1 MFPFHR
7 AFLILAA
14 FPIVQVLAAP
24 KIEADKTAV
33 DCGIVVEGK
42 TDEINASFT
51 VRNTGDAP
59 LKIENVR
66 PGCGCTVVKFDTM
79 VLPGKSSVI
88 QSTVHLTGF
97 HPGSISKFITV
108 LSNAANTGSL
118 LLTITAKLIPAIE
131 LSEDYISLVQQK
143 PHALVLACANKDLH
157 ITSVGMTV
165 AASSPT
171 ATLWQSNLPMPI
183 SYRWIPTDSTRM
195 DGMRL
200 FRLELTAPAVKERLS
215 GEFVISTDD
224 PEKPVI
230 RLNGAIEK

>member
-1 MFPFHR
+1 
-7 AFLILAA
+7 
-14 FPIVQVLAAP
+14 
-24 KIEADKTAV
+24 
-33 DCGIVVEGK
+33 
-42 TDEINASFT
+42 
-51 VRNTGDAP
+51 
-59 LKIENVR
+59 
-66 PGCGCTVVKFDTM
+66 M
-79 VLPGKSSVI
+79 VLPGNSGVI

-97 HPGSISKFITV
+97 QPGPISKYITV
-108 LSNAANTGSL
+108 FSNAANNGSL
-118 LLTITAKLIPAIE
+118 LLTITATLLPAIE
-131 LSEDYISLVQQK
+131 LSEEYLSLTQQK
-143 PHALVLACANKDLH
+143 PHALVLACANKNLH

-171 ATLWQSNLPMPI
+171 ATLWQSNLPVPI
-183 SYRWIPTDSTRM
+183 SFKWIPTDSTRK